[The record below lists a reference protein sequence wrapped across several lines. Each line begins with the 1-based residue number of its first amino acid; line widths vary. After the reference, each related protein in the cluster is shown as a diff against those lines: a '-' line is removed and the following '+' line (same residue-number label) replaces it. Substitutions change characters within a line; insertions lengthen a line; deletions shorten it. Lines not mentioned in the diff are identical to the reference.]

1 MDCWKVV
8 GKVKAFSS
16 SEVNESPVGLGFEKL
31 DRGVFDPEKAYDKVA
46 QLGVKWIRIQSGW
59 ARTETEKGV
68 YHWEWLDSIVENL
81 LRRGLQPWICLCYG
95 NGLYDA
101 AAAKI
106 FGAVGCPP
114 IHTEEQREAWM
125 NYVSALTER
134 YRRKVQWYEVWNEP
148 DGSWCWKHGVSGTEY
163 GEFIKATA
171 AAVRIGDPDAK
182 VIGGST
188 CLEGLGWINDVLATG
203 AGKVMDALTYHAYS
217 TDETGV
223 FERVDALRRICRAYN
238 PAIRLIQGET
248 GAQSRSDGQ
257 GALHGAAWT
266 PERQAKFLARH
277 MISDLFQDILFASY
291 FSCLDMVE
299 ALNGSVDNK
308 ASYLDYGYFGVLGA
322 DFDENGV
329 ASGEYR
335 PKMSYRTLQ
344 VIASIFRE
352 KFSREEFPVFF
363 ASRGSARL
371 LRNEDPVREVLRK
384 CFRKPNGSCT
394 VAYWIPKELLTTSY
408 EGTITVET
416 ALVEGTPRLIDV
428 IDGTVYEIPEANIED
443 NGRGVRIFRNIPLK
457 DSPLLLTFGDFAD
470 VEPC

>member
-16 SEVNESPVGLGFEKL
+16 SEVKESPVGLGFEKL

-148 DGSWCWKHGVSGTEY
+148 DGSWCWKHGVSGAEY
-163 GEFIKATA
+163 GEFAKATA
-171 AAVRIGDPDAK
+171 AAIRKGDPDAE
-182 VIGGST
+182 VIGGAV
-188 CLEGLGWINDVLATG
+188 CLYNFSWLTEMFETG
-203 AGKVMDALTYHAYS
+203 VAESLDAISYHAYLP
-217 TDETGV
+217 DEFRGIANV
-223 FERVDALRRICRAYN
+223 RSLKSLSLRYN
-238 PAIRLIQGET
+238 PKLRFIQGET
-248 GAQSRSDGQ
+248 GTQSREGGV
-257 GALHGAAWT
+257 GALHEGAWT
-266 PERQAKFLARH
+266 PEKQAKFLARMLLIH
-277 MISDLFQDILFASY
+277 FAEGVEINSY

-308 ASYLDYGYFGVLGA
+308 ASYQDYGYFGVLGA

-384 CFRKPNGSCT
+384 CFRKPNGSCA

-428 IDGTVYEIPEANIED
+428 IDGTVYEIPETNIED